1 MWLTQDN
8 RKYIQQ
14 HVTSLKEYMTQS
26 SIWWLL
32 AGGAVAIELM
42 TGTFYLLMIAL
53 GLAAAALA
61 THLGA
66 GSAMQIII
74 AAVVGGGSVLV
85 WRGIK
90 QKQPAPLEASVNA
103 DVNLDIGGTVQVDA
117 WAADGTATVSYRGA
131 KWNVS
136 HHNPQA
142 TATHV
147 GGAHR
152 IVEVIGSRL
161 IVQKI

>member
-1 MWLTQDN
+1 
-8 RKYIQQ
+8 
-14 HVTSLKEYMTQS
+14 
-26 SIWWLL
+26 
-32 AGGAVAIELM
+32 
-42 TGTFYLLMIAL
+42 MIAL

-66 GSAMQIII
+66 GNAMQIII

-103 DVNLDIGGTVQVDA
+103 DVNLDIGGTVQVDT
-117 WAADGTATVSYRGA
+117 WAAEGTSTVNYRGA
-131 KWNVS
+131 KWSVS
-136 HHNPQA
+136 HRNPQA
-142 TATHV
+142 TATHSA
-147 GGAHR
+147 GAHR

-161 IVQKI
+161 IVEKI